1 MGHRSDEDGNRI
13 TGAGFSQGPTASC
26 ATLGQPLKTSL
37 RNVPFVRW
45 GDGSVSLL
53 GLLGRAKGVM
63 RVKGPMQWLAQSTC
77 LLRISPNS
85 SPGCESLH
93 SCVTLGKP
101 LNLSEPFLSNGNSNT
116 YPRGFVPLFS
126 KCLSQTFYRSC
137 TLLSIGDTVT
147 SRTKS
152 MVLCC

>member
-13 TGAGFSQGPTASC
+13 MGAGFSQGPTASC

-37 RNVPFVRW
+37 RKKKKKKTSLRNVPFVKW

-63 RVKGPMQWLAQSTC
+63 WVKGPMQWLAQSTC

-85 SPGCESLH
+85 SPWL
-93 SCVTLGKP
+93 
-101 LNLSEPFLSNGNSNT
+101 
-116 YPRGFVPLFS
+116 
-126 KCLSQTFYRSC
+126 
-137 TLLSIGDTVT
+137 
-147 SRTKS
+147 
-152 MVLCC
+152 